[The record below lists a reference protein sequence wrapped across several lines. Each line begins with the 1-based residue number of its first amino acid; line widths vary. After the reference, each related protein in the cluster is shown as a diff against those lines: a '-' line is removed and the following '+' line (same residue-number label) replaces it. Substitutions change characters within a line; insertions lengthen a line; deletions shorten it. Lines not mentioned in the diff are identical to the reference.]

1 MDPGWASGPG
11 STATRSAPTSSTS
24 TTGSSRRPASS
35 TTDALRHH
43 AELEYGITIGDDRA
57 TPIGTAVLAG
67 LAFMVGAGLPLLV
80 SVLAPAAWRVPLT
93 VVAVVAALGG
103 TATVVARLGGLRVG
117 RTVLRT
123 VVIGLLT
130 MLLTLAGGSLF
141 VL

>member
-1 MDPGWASGPG
+1 M
-11 STATRSAPTSSTS
+11 
-24 TTGSSRRPASS
+24 
-35 TTDALRHH
+35 
-43 AELEYGITIGDDRA
+43 
-57 TPIGTAVLAG
+57 LAG